1 MLGFGLRAPRA
12 RIPVSVGPVTP
23 QHEGDTAFKLRAP
36 LPAPRHRGE
45 EGKRPR
51 VARLRGRSGGPAA
64 QTWPSQA
71 PEPLGAAGAFLAPQV
86 FLGSIGFF
94 LQLESP
100 QRLPVPGLPVSPC
113 CGGVVGIHVPAGA

>member
-1 MLGFGLRAPRA
+1 MKETPLSNCERRFLLRAIEERK
-12 RIPVSVGPVTP
+12 VNGPEWP
-23 QHEGDTAFKLRAP
+23 G
-36 LPAPRHRGE
+36 
-45 EGKRPR
+45 
-51 VARLRGRSGGPAA
+51 LRGRSGGPAA

-86 FLGSIGFF
+86 FLGSVGFF